1 MNSSILISEITLKAI
16 KSSGSGGQHVNKVAT
31 KIELQFNVLNSLALT
46 QQEKAL
52 VLVYLKSR
60 LTKNNVLIMQCQ
72 ETRSQLKNKQ
82 ILVERFLR
90 LIQEA
95 NKAPKKRIPTKVPNG
110 SNMKRLE
117 TKKLNAHKK
126 SSRKKPEI

>member
-1 MNSSILISEITLKAI
+1 LKAI

-31 KIELQFNVLNSLALT
+31 KMELQFNVLNSLALT
-46 QQEKAL
+46 QKEKAL

-95 NKAPKKRIPTKVPNG
+95 NKARKKRIPTKVPNG

-117 TKKLNAHKK
+117 TKRLKAHKK

>member
-1 MNSSILISEITLKAI
+1 MNSSIIISEITLKAI

-31 KIELQFNVLNSLALT
+31 KIELQFHIPNSLALT
-46 QQEKAL
+46 QQEKTLIL
-52 VLVYLKSR
+52 VNLKSR
-60 LTKNNVLIMQCQ
+60 LTKNNVLIMQCS

-90 LIQEA
+90 LIKEA
-95 NKAPKKRIPTKVPNG
+95 NKAPRKRIPTKVPNA
-110 SNMKRLE
+110 SNIKRLN

>member
-1 MNSSILISEITLKAI
+1 MNSSILKSEITLKAI

-31 KIELQFNVLNSLALT
+31 KIELQFHVLNSLALT

-52 VLVYLKSR
+52 ILVNLKSR
-60 LTKNNVLIMQCQ
+60 LTKNNVLIMQCS

-90 LIQEA
+90 LIEEA
-95 NKAPKKRIPTKVPNG
+95 NKVPRKRILTKVPNS
-110 SNMKRLE
+110 SNMKRLN

-126 SSRKKPEI
+126 SSRKKHEI

>member
-1 MNSSILISEITLKAI
+1 LKAI

-31 KIELQFNVLNSLALT
+31 KMELQFNVLNSLALT
-46 QQEKAL
+46 QKEKAL

-95 NKAPKKRIPTKVPNG
+95 NKAPKKRIPTKVTNG

>member
-1 MNSSILISEITLKAI
+1 M
-16 KSSGSGGQHVNKVAT
+16 
-31 KIELQFNVLNSLALT
+31 ELQFNVLNSLALT
-46 QQEKAL
+46 QKEKAL

-95 NKAPKKRIPTKVPNG
+95 NKARKKRIPTKVPNG

-117 TKKLNAHKK
+117 TKRLKAHKK

>member
-1 MNSSILISEITLKAI
+1 MKAI

-31 KIELQFNVLNSLALT
+31 KMELQFNVLNSLALT

-95 NKAPKKRIPTKVPNG
+95 NKARKKRIPTKVPNG

>member
-1 MNSSILISEITLKAI
+1 MKAI

-31 KIELQFNVLNSLALT
+31 KMELQFNVLNSLALT

-60 LTKNNVLIMQCQ
+60 LTKNNVLIMQCS

-90 LIQEA
+90 LIEEA
-95 NKAPKKRIPTKVPNG
+95 NKVPRKRILTKVPNS
-110 SNMKRLE
+110 SNMKRLN

>member
-1 MNSSILISEITLKAI
+1 MKAI

-117 TKKLNAHKK
+117 TKKLKAHKK